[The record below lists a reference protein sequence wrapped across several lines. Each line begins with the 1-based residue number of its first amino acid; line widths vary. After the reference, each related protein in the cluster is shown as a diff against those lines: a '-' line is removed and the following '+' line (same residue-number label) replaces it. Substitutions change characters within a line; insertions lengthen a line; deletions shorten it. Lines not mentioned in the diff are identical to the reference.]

1 MALTAREREII
12 IEMSERQDQL
22 ELIIGS
28 LIGGSLGKGAVSVKQ
43 ALGERSIGLNRSNT
57 DKNLF
62 VGKVAATART
72 KVKRKVSPYQR
83 EFGKQLKR
91 LKKKHPRTKIS
102 QLMRKSHIATRR
114 IRRK

>member
-1 MALTAREREII
+1 MALTAREQQII

-28 LIGGSLGKGAVSVKQ
+28 LIGGQLGKGAVSLRQ
-43 ALGERSIGLNRSNT
+43 ELGDRKFGLNRSNT

-62 VGKVAATART
+62 VGNVAATART
-72 KVKRKVSPYQR
+72 KIKRKVSPYQR
-83 EFGKQLKR
+83 EFGRQIKI

-102 QLMRKSHIATRR
+102 KLMKRAHTATKKVRR
-114 IRRK
+114 L

>member
-43 ALGERSIGLNRSNT
+43 ELGSRRIGLNRSNR

-83 EFGKQLKR
+83 EFGRQLKI

-102 QLMRKSHIATRR
+102 QLMKKAHRATKKGRK
-114 IRRK
+114 